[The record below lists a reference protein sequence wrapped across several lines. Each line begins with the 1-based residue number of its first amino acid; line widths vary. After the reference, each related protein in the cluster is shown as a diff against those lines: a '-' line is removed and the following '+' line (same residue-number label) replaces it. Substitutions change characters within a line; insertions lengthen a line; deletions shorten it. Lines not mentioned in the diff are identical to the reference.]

1 MGFRSIKWKEP
12 ETWIIIVCVIVM
24 VLFMTYVLN
33 GCSTSKQAQK
43 MDIIWHDGKCLLI
56 ADGMSATQA
65 KEMMSEWQ
73 FRECEIIVEGTESSG
88 SIKLKKQE

>member
-1 MGFRSIKWKEP
+1 MRKQEP
-12 ETWIIIVCVIVM
+12 ETWILIGCGLAFA
-24 VLFMTYVLN
+24 LFMFYVLT

-43 MDIIWHDGKCLLI
+43 TDIIWHDGKCLLI

-73 FRECEIIVEGTESSG
+73 FKECEIIVEKSESSG
-88 SIKLKKQE
+88 GKKPLKKEE